1 MPSPLY
7 AKNLLFGIA
16 VLMLAVVGA
25 LTAQPAAPQADPML
39 AELRAMRAD
48 INERLEANIRVQL
61 LLGRLT
67 LQEQRTNT
75 VVRQLSDVSEKLR
88 THELTKVQIEASTKM
103 FGFDPNKP
111 VDEKDDN
118 FLVSILRSQTE
129 QLAKTDTELKQQ
141 HAELT
146 AALAQ
151 EQARW
156 ATFNAQLGEL
166 ERMLEKRK

>member
-1 MPSPLY
+1 MHRH
-7 AKNLLFGIA
+7 ARITLFGIA
-16 VLMLAVVGA
+16 VLTLAVVGG
-25 LTAQPAAPQADPML
+25 LGAQSAAPQADPML

-75 VVRQLSDVSEKLR
+75 VVRQLADVSEKLR
-88 THELTKVQIEASTKM
+88 THELTKVQIEAGTKM

-118 FLVSILRSQTE
+118 FLVSILKSQTE
-129 QLAKTDTELKQQ
+129 QLAKTDTELRQQ

-146 AALAQ
+146 AVLAQ
-151 EQARW
+151 DQARW
-156 ATFNAQLGEL
+156 ATLNAQLVEI